1 MNSTY
6 AKMPKSLCLLTSVCH
21 MDCLTALR
29 EWYKTSFILM
39 VKCHQM
45 VVLLNFPG
53 YTGPPFLSDHPKLI
67 PLVPVERKIECFC
80 GFCRHTQIYLKLGW
94 ASTIHRCQGMTIG
107 ANEINRYI
115 VIHQGS
121 KMFESRTPGALFV
134 ALSQAKSAGE
144 KSSGPDF
151 AWHPSLLINEARI
164 CHVVNTPTTK
174 DRGAEVKRIADLDT
188 STRQKYASLSS
199 DKELQTVHR

>member
-1 MNSTY
+1 MIIQNLSLLCQLKERLNVFV
-6 AKMPKSLCLLTSVCH
+6 AIHKS
-21 MDCLTALR
+21 
-29 EWYKTSFILM
+29 
-39 VKCHQM
+39 
-45 VVLLNFPG
+45 
-53 YTGPPFLSDHPKLI
+53 
-67 PLVPVERKIECFC
+67 
-80 GFCRHTQIYLKLGW
+80 LKLGW

-107 ANEINRYI
+107 ANKINRYI

-151 AWHPSLLINEARI
+151 AWHPSLLINEDRI

-174 DRGAEVKRIADLDT
+174 ARGAEVKRIADLDT

-199 DKELQTVHR
+199 DKELQQFIDNIFSNELVLEE